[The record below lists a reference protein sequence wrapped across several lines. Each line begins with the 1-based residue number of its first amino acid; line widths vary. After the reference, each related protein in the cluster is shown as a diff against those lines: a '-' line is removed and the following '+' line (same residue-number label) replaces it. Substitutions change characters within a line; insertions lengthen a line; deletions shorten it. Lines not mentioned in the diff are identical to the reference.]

1 MFLCRQKNI
10 NLRSNQEIVL
20 KKSMGLFRT
29 SRSNIF
35 LFLLGFLFSFNLHGQ
50 VEEGEKLFKQNCA
63 SCHLMSSAR
72 LVGPGLEGVTDKYE
86 KEWLISWIRN
96 SQALIASGDERAIEV
111 FEAYNKSV
119 MTSFDFSDDEFTAL
133 LDYLANPPVKE
144 EIASNNAQNSVE
156 QGMSFSTKMMIIAL
170 ILATLVFLLVSIKN
184 SLKTALGK
192 ETETIP
198 QTLFSQ
204 YQLFV
209 SNKINVLFVGAV
221 FVIVSLKFVFDLLMG
236 VGVTTNYM
244 PEQPIAFSHKIHAG
258 INGVDCNYCHT
269 SARHSKH
276 SSIPSA
282 DLCMNCHT
290 YINEGSV
297 SGTKEI
303 AKIYD
308 AIGFD
313 PETRTYIEGYQQKP
327 IKWVRIHNL
336 PDHAYFNHSQ
346 HVVAGGLECQDCHG
360 PVEEMDVLYQHAE
373 LTMGWCI
380 DCHRETE
387 VKMEG
392 NNYYTHLHEQLKEKY
407 KGQPIT
413 VDKMGGI
420 ECGKCHY

>member
-29 SRSNIF
+29 LRSNIF
-35 LFLLGFLFSFNLHGQ
+35 LFLLGSLFSFNLYGQ
-50 VEEGEKLFKQNCA
+50 VEEGEKIFKQNCA

-144 EIASNNAQNSVE
+144 EIASNNAVNSVE

-170 ILATLVFLLVSIKN
+170 ILATLVFLLVSVKN

-209 SNKINVLFVGAV
+209 SNNINVLFVGAV

>member
-29 SRSNIF
+29 LRSNIF
-35 LFLLGFLFSFNLHGQ
+35 LFLLGFLFSFNLYGQ

-144 EIASNNAQNSVE
+144 EIASNSTQNSAE
-156 QGMSFSTKMMIIAL
+156 QGMSFSTKMMIIVL
-170 ILATLVFLLVSIKN
+170 ILATLVFLLVSVKN

-209 SNKINVLFVGAV
+209 SNHINVLFVGAV

>member
-1 MFLCRQKNI
+1 MFLYRQKNI

-29 SRSNIF
+29 LRSNIF
-35 LFLLGFLFSFNLHGQ
+35 LFLLGYLFSFNLYGQ

-170 ILATLVFLLVSIKN
+170 ILATLVFLLVSVKN

-209 SNKINVLFVGAV
+209 SNNINVLFVGAV

-297 SGTKEI
+297 SGKKEI

-313 PETRTYIEGYQQKP
+313 PETRTYIEGYEQKP